1 MRTLVAFA
9 LLSGLATS
17 AQAQVS
23 QSDWCQLQSVGLTRT
38 AVTWRGLDQPVAVA
52 LEQAGLKPGGPRH
65 RLATLAWHRLEAGDN
80 EEAATRAVVAACKR
94 ENLRALLDDEPTF
107 GNQPEG
113 AEAQICSDLAT
124 SLSGYLADPGAVN
137 TPLDI
142 AVEEFAPSPSE
153 TGAAR
158 PRLTEAMR
166 LTQRFAS
173 ANRDAKAISGF
184 VFQHCRSLDAS
195 ARAQLDQEFYAR

>member
-1 MRTLVAFA
+1 VKSLIAVA
-9 LLSGLATS
+9 LLLGLATS
-17 AQAQVS
+17 AHAEVS
-23 QSDWCQLQSVGLTRT
+23 LADWCQLQSVGLTRT

-80 EEAATRAVVAACKR
+80 EEAATRAVRAACKR
-94 ENLRALLDDEPTF
+94 ENLRALLDDQPTF
-107 GNQPEG
+107 GSQPEG

-137 TPLDI
+137 MPTDI
-142 AVEEFAPSPSE
+142 AVEEFAPLPSE

-158 PRLTEAMR
+158 PRLTNAMR
-166 LTQRFAS
+166 LTQHFART
-173 ANRDAKAISGF
+173 NRDSKAISGF
-184 VFQHCRSLDAS
+184 VLQHCRSLDAG
-195 ARAQLDQEFYAR
+195 ARAQLDKEFYAP